1 MSCRHRVI
9 VMSAIVISVLL
20 IPDSHCEL
28 VCDSSAVAP
37 FLSQAAFCWRSRGA
51 ELPDVSST
59 RLCCGIAGTHKW
71 LKLIPEG
78 WHTLLVYTLNKMVS
92 LCGHAHTHAH
102 LLKVKPNITQFF
114 TGQVPFLLPKQQHQS
129 TEGRKCCHQCMTNM
143 YNSLFTKNS
152 ITINKQQIIQWQ
164 TSDFYAIAIK

>member
-92 LCGHAHTHAH
+92 LCGHAHTHASMRTRRP
-102 LLKVKPNITQFF
+102 VKSKTKHHSVFYRPGALPAAQTTASKHWRQKMLSPMHGKHVQFTF
-114 TGQVPFLLPKQQHQS
+114 YKEL
-129 TEGRKCCHQCMTNM
+129 
-143 YNSLFTKNS
+143 YNN
-152 ITINKQQIIQWQ
+152 
-164 TSDFYAIAIK
+164 